1 MKKIIKFSSLFLYYC
16 SARYLP
22 TQPAPGWQIAY
33 AIRRF
38 LVKYIFDKCGK
49 NVLVKKYA
57 YFGKGVGIS
66 IGDNSQIGERSQIGA
81 YTKIGS
87 DVIMA
92 PDVIIWTISHA
103 FDRTDIPINQQG
115 ATDIKPVIIGDDV
128 WIGQRAIIKPGV
140 TVGNHAIIGAGSI
153 VTKDIPEW
161 AIVAGNPARIIKMRK

>member
-1 MKKIIKFSSLFLYYC
+1 MLNLRNIFLFFYYGF
-16 SARYLP
+16 AKYLP

-49 NVLVKKYA
+49 NVIVKKNA
-57 YFGKGVGIS
+57 YFGKGIGIS
-66 IGDNSQIGERSQIGA
+66 IGDNSQIGA
-81 YTKIGS
+81 YTKIGA
-87 DVIMA
+87 DVILA

-115 ATDIKPVIIGDDV
+115 ATEIQPVIIGDDV

>member
-1 MKKIIKFSSLFLYYC
+1 MKKTIALLIYY
-16 SARYLP
+16 SVAQFLP
-22 TQPAPGWQIAY
+22 TQPQPDYKLGY
-33 AIRRF
+33 AIRRI
-38 LVKYIFDKCGK
+38 LVHYIFKSCGV
-49 NVLVKKYA
+49 NVIVKQRA

-81 YTKIGS
+81 YTKIGA

-115 ATDIKPVIIGDDV
+115 ATEIQPVTIGNDV

-161 AIVAGNPARIIKMRK
+161 AIVAGKPARIIRMRK